1 MHLDSLTRLRRLSS
15 ELENHLLDEWLAG
28 HLSRRG
34 FLRQASILG
43 MALGPLAG
51 LLGSTPSARAQGT
64 AKPGGKPG
72 GTIRAAI
79 TVPTGAID
87 PVTVADIGGLAM
99 LQQTGEFLVFD
110 APDLTLKPVLALSW
124 KSNDKADVWT
134 FTLRQGVKFHDGHAF
149 VADDVV
155 ATMDRLADPANGSN
169 ALSVFRGVL
178 SKGGSRKVDDHTVE
192 FHLDKPVGKFP
203 YYVSSDNYNAI
214 ILPSDYKGGFES
226 HFNGTGPFKLDHY
239 QAKVGA
245 SFVRNP
251 DWWGGAV
258 MPERTEFS
266 FYTDQQPQ
274 ILALQGG
281 QVDVLQQFVVQGGQ
295 ALLNNPDV
303 AVIKL
308 KSSTQRQVHMRCDK
322 GPFTDKRVRQAL
334 ALTLDRPALVRGLL
348 RGDGDLGNDSPFA
361 PVYPSTDRAVP
372 QRTKDIA
379 QAKALMKAAGK
390 EGGFAVT
397 LTTEQLQEIPAYAVL
412 IQNAAAQIGIK
423 VSLKVEPQDSYYG
436 SATFGKSDWLDSELG
451 ITDYGHRGTPDV
463 FLSAPLVSDGS
474 WNAAHFKNPDYDKLI
489 AQYIAAVDLQAQRDT
504 AGKIERLLLD
514 ETPIILAY
522 FYDYLAATGANIGGV
537 TVTAMSQVYLQNA
550 TGGSAGG
557 G

>member
-43 MALGPLAG
+43 MALGPLAA
-51 LLGSTPSARAQGT
+51 LLGPAPKARAQGT

-372 QRTKDIA
+372 QRAKDIA

-474 WNAAHFKNPDYDKLI
+474 WNAAHFKNPDYDKLV
-489 AQYIAAVDLQAQRDT
+489 AQYIAAVDPQAQRDT
-504 AGKIERLLLD
+504 AAKIERLLLD

>member
-51 LLGSTPSARAQGT
+51 LLGSAPSARAQGT

-474 WNAAHFKNPDYDKLI
+474 WNAAHFKNPDYDKLV